1 MTAIQNLFLLCLLSL
16 SVGCHVQ
23 PQQQASTKPSSE
35 FEPVRLSAT
44 QVVPLPSV
52 KTGRKYDLW
61 VAYPAGYDAK
71 KKYPV
76 VFVLDAGYAFPL
88 VRSIRNLLGQQ
99 GRNIEDFI
107 LVGLPPETGLSSK
120 DSRSRDYTFS
130 DPLLNPNNDPSDYSS
145 PKYGEAELFREYLET
160 QVLPYALKE
169 LNADPQKLIFVGH
182 SYGGLFGAYVLLTKP
197 RLFSAYILGSP
208 SLWFNKHDILRYET
222 NYAQSNSDLPA
233 RVIMYAGE
241 FETFGATPRHFKTTD
256 LVGSMRSFE
265 AQLKRRKYPGLEIR
279 SEVLAGEDHLTIFP
293 TLISR
298 GLLWALPGFGPYVS
312 G

>member
-1 MTAIQNLFLLCLLSL
+1 MTDMRNLLLLCLLSL
-16 SVGCHVQ
+16 SVGCHVH
-23 PQQQASTKPSSE
+23 PQQQASLRPPPE
-35 FEPVRLSAT
+35 PEPVRLSAT
-44 QVVPLPSV
+44 QVIPLPAA
-52 KTGRKYDLW
+52 KTGRKYELW

-120 DSRSRDYTFS
+120 DSRSRDYTIS
-130 DPLLNPNNDPSDYSS
+130 DPLLNANNDPADYSA

-160 QVLPYALKE
+160 QVIPYALKE
-169 LNADPQKLIFVGH
+169 LNADPQKLVFVGH

-197 RLFSAYILGSP
+197 RLFNAYILGSP
-208 SLWFNKHDILRYET
+208 SLWFNKHDVLRYEKA
-222 NYAQSNSDLPA
+222 YAQSGSDLPA
-233 RVIMYAGE
+233 RVMMYAGE

-265 AQLKRRKYPGLEIR
+265 AQLKRRNYPSLEIR
-279 SEVLAGEDHLTIFP
+279 SQVLSGEDHLTIFP
-293 TLISR
+293 TLVSR
-298 GLLWALPGFGPYVS
+298 GLLWALPGFGPYSS

>member
-1 MTAIQNLFLLCLLSL
+1 MTAIQNLFLLCLISL

-44 QVVPLPSV
+44 QVVPLPSA

-120 DSRSRDYTFS
+120 ESRSRDYTFS
-130 DPLLNPNNDPSDYSS
+130 DPLLNPNNDPSDYSA

-169 LNADPQKLIFVGH
+169 LNADPQKLIFVGILTAACLALTFC
-182 SYGGLFGAYVLLTKP
+182 SRNRSSSTRIFWGVLHC
-197 RLFSAYILGSP
+197 GS
-208 SLWFNKHDILRYET
+208 T
-222 NYAQSNSDLPA
+222 NTISCATRKATRCPITTFRPA
-233 RVIMYAGE
+233 
-241 FETFGATPRHFKTTD
+241 
-256 LVGSMRSFE
+256 
-265 AQLKRRKYPGLEIR
+265 
-279 SEVLAGEDHLTIFP
+279 
-293 TLISR
+293 
-298 GLLWALPGFGPYVS
+298 
-312 G
+312 